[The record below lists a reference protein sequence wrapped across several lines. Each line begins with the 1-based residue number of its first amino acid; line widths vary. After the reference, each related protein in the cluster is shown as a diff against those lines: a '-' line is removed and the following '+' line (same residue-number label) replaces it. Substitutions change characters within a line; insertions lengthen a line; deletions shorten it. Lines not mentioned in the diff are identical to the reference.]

1 MSEIKNKTFEDKC
14 KLLGNKLLIIKD
26 ILDSSFMKELEF
38 EFSSLSAVRSISVD
52 KKLLLFSLYHILDD
66 DYISNLKRRLES
78 TIELIAQDYYANFG
92 MTDFGLDNLLDT
104 PTPQDLEGIDTPPK
118 WLDLPVE

>member
-52 KKLLLFSLYHILDD
+52 KKLLLFSLYYLADD
-66 DYISNLKRRLES
+66 DHLFLRI
-78 TIELIAQDYYANFG
+78 
-92 MTDFGLDNLLDT
+92 
-104 PTPQDLEGIDTPPK
+104 
-118 WLDLPVE
+118 